1 MHKRLLL
8 LGGVAVTVL
17 MIAASAT
24 ARPAAISTARASDA
38 TPAAAPFAQ
47 SWASVPH
54 AAAARQAKSI
64 LVFGMEQDI
73 TGFNTALTCCGAY
86 WAAVTGNVPVVRG
99 AYNIDDKLRH
109 VLDLVASAK
118 ATKTTLTYT
127 IRPDASWYWGGKKTP
142 VTYKDFA
149 YTWQQLVDPRNDVA
163 SRSGYDQIT
172 GFTHKGAKQIVFT
185 WKEPYADWPDLFGL
199 VYPSQA
205 LAGQDFNKIW
215 ANCVCGND
223 GEPISDGPFY
233 VSNYTKG
240 QGLTLKVNP
249 FWYGKKPSLK
259 EVDFKIITDTNTEV
273 QAMRGGEVDAI
284 NPTFGVNLA
293 QLKGINGITF
303 NQVPGLYQ
311 EHIDIQFGPKGQPLL
326 RAPWMRQAIM
336 MGIDRAAIIKT
347 VYGSLA
353 GNTSPLN
360 NIVYYPADAAYK
372 SDFGKWNFN
381 PAKSLA
387 LLKKH
392 CTGGPSAVS
401 QSNSDT
407 WTCAGYPAKFRYT
420 WTASN
425 ATRTTQEAII
435 KQQLKSIGIEI
446 TDAALPANVVFGP
459 TGVPSGNY
467 DLANFA
473 WVTLPDP
480 AGFVPTWSCG
490 GLNNYLNYC
499 NRKATA
505 LMNASQTELDP
516 AKRARLFQQ
525 ADALMANDVP
535 TIPMYARPNPLIWKS
550 TVLGMKN
557 NPSQV
562 GFTWNVEDWK
572 WKS

>member
-1 MHKRLLL
+1 MRHRWLTA
-8 LGGVAVTVL
+8 GAAVAVLVL
-17 MIAASAT
+17 AASAT
-24 ARPAAISTARASDA
+24 ATGTTAGRPVA

-47 SWASVPH
+47 SWASVPRTTQ
-54 AAAARQAKSI
+54 ARRAKSI

-86 WAAVTGNVPVVRG
+86 WAAVTGNVPELRG

-109 VLDLVASAK
+109 VLDLVTSAKASAK
-118 ATKTTLTYT
+118 TLTFN
-127 IRPDASWYWGGKKTP
+127 IRPDARWYWGGKKLP

-149 YTWQQLVDPRNDVA
+149 YTWQQFVDPKNDVV
-163 SRSGYDQIT
+163 SRAGYDQIT
-172 GFTHKGAKQIVFT
+172 GYTHKGDKQIVFK
-185 WKEPYADWPDLFGL
+185 WKQPYADWQDLFGV

-205 LAGQDFNKIW
+205 LAGQDFNSIW

-223 GEPISDGPFY
+223 GQPVSDGPFY

-240 QGLTLKVNP
+240 QGMTLKANP
-249 FWYGKKPSLK
+249 FWYGKAPGLK

-293 QLKGINGITF
+293 QLKGVDGVTF

-336 MGIDRAAIIKT
+336 MAIDRQAIIKT

-353 GNTSPLN
+353 GKTSPLN
-360 NIVYYPADAAYK
+360 SIVYYPADASYK
-372 SDFGKWNFN
+372 SDFARWNFN
-381 PAKSLA
+381 PAKAIA

-392 CTGGPSAVS
+392 CTGGPASVDPG
-401 QSNSDT
+401 NSST
-407 WTCAGYPAKFRYT
+407 WTCAGYPAKLRYT

-435 KQQLKSIGIEI
+435 KQELRSVGIELV
-446 TDAALPANVVFGP
+446 DASLPANVVFGP
-459 TGVPSGNY
+459 TGIPSGNY

-490 GLNNYLNYC
+490 GLSNYLGYC

-505 LMNASQTELDP
+505 LMNKSQTELDP
-516 AKRARLFQQ
+516 AKRAALFQQ

-535 TIPMYARPNPLIWKS
+535 TIPMYARPNPLIYKS
-550 TVLGMKN
+550 SVLGMKN

-562 GFTWNVEDWK
+562 GFSWNIEDWK
-572 WKS
+572 WKP